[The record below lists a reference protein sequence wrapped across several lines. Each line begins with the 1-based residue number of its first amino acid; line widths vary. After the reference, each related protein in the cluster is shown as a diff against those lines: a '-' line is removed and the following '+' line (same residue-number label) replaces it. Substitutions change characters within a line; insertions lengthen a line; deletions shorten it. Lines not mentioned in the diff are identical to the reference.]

1 MSGPGVPPPPGAPP
15 PTPRPPGS
23 VAPPPPPGR
32 GPQPPPPPPGFGGN
46 PPPPPPPVAPPGYG
60 PVPSPGFPQQT
71 PSNGLATASLV
82 LGIIAIPLCFLMIPS
97 ILAVVFGGIGIS
109 RVKQNPAVGGRGKAI
124 AGLVLGLVA
133 LAFMVLAVLF
143 GDTSVTI
150 GS

>member
-1 MSGPGVPPPPGAPP
+1 M
-15 PTPRPPGS
+15 
-23 VAPPPPPGR
+23 
-32 GPQPPPPPPGFGGN
+32 
-46 PPPPPPPVAPPGYG
+46 
-60 PVPSPGFPQQT
+60 PSPGFPQQT